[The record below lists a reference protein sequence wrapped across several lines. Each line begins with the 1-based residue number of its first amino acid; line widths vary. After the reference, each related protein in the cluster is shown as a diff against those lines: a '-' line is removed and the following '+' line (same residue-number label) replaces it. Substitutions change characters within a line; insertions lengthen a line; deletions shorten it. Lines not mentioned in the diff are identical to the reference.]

1 MDRKAVAAA
10 IESTLLKPEASS
22 AQIQALCDEAI
33 ALSLGGVCVSPYF
46 VKEARRRLEGHSVR
60 IVSVAGFPL
69 GYNHTSGK
77 VEEIKKMIHDGVDE
91 VDAVVN
97 ITAVKE
103 GNWSFVENDLS
114 ALAQI
119 THLKNRSIKL
129 IIEFGLL
136 SPDEIRSVCT
146 IAERWQFD
154 FIKTSTGMLAP
165 GPEAADIRFLRSI
178 LNPFTKIKASA
189 GIRTAE
195 KAIALME
202 AGAIRLGTS
211 SAKAILDGIPA

>member
-1 MDRKAVAAA
+1 MDRQAVASA
-10 IESTLLKPEASS
+10 IESTLLKPETTTF
-22 AQIQALCDEAI
+22 QVQALCEEAL
-33 ALSLGGVCVSPYF
+33 ALNLGGVCVSPYF
-46 VKEARRRLEGHSVR
+46 VKEARRQLEGSKTRVISV
-60 IVSVAGFPL
+60 VGFPL
-69 GYNHTSGK
+69 GYNHTSAK
-77 VEEIKKMIHDGVDE
+77 VEEIKKMIHDGADE

-129 IIEFGLL
+129 IIEFGMLT
-136 SPDEIRSVCT
+136 PDEIREVCV
-146 IAERWQFD
+146 IAERWQYD
-154 FIKTSTGMLAP
+154 YIKTSTGMLAP
-165 GPEAADIRFLRSI
+165 GPEPADIRFLRSI

-202 AGAIRLGTS
+202 AGANRLGTS
-211 SAKAILDGIPA
+211 SAKAIMDGIPA